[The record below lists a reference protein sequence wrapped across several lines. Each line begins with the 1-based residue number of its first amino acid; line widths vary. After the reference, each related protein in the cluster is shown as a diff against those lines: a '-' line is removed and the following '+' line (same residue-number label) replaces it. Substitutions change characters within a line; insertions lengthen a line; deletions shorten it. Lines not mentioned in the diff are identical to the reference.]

1 MKLTRNIR
9 VSFFILL
16 PVYRSSIIPPL
27 RLVFLMWLFFSI
39 QLYIKMDLGFLGILP
54 LKWRGL
60 IGVITAPLIHGSI
73 EHLVSNTFPVLF
85 LGAAVYIFYDRIAPQ
100 VFLQCY
106 FFTNILV
113 WVFGRPY
120 YHIGASGLV
129 YALASFLIFFGI
141 FRRNPR
147 SIIISLIV
155 LLIYGGLI
163 YGIFPQNEFVS
174 WESHL
179 MGFLVGIGA
188 AFTMSKLKKVTS

>member
-1 MKLTRNIR
+1 
-9 VSFFILL
+9 
-16 PVYRSSIIPPL
+16 
-27 RLVFLMWLFFSI
+27 
-39 QLYIKMDLGFLGILP
+39 MDLGFLGILP